1 MNNDL
6 FGKPIKEKN
15 NNNKIEVVRLH
26 RLDSGGSIK
35 AFADIQ
41 INNEFIIKGFRV
53 VKGRDGLFIAMP
65 CEVNRNGR
73 FINTLEILT
82 DELKAQI
89 EEVILETYEA

>member
-15 NNNKIEVVRLH
+15 TNNKIEVVRLH

-41 INNEFIIKGFRV
+41 FNNEFIIKGFRV
-53 VKGRDGLFIAMP
+53 VDGRDGLFIAMP
-65 CEVNRNGR
+65 CEINRNGR
-73 FINTLEILT
+73 FINTFEILT
-82 DELKAQI
+82 DEMKTQI
-89 EEVILETYEA
+89 EEAIINAYEA